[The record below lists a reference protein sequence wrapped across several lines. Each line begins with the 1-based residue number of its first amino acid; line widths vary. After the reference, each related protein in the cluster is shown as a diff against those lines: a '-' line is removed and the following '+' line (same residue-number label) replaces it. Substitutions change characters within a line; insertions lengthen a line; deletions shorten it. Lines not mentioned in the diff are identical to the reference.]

1 MPRYGK
7 ALKTITLIIVILL
20 SSLIAQA
27 KPLPLSGK
35 VIKVSDGDT
44 ITVLTPQKRQVKV
57 RLHGIDAPEKKQAY
71 GNKSRQFLSNLVA
84 GKEVEVKEKGK
95 DRYKRVLGVVYYNEQ
110 DINAQMVLNG
120 YAWAYVKFSKDYARQ
135 EREARE
141 NKRGLWQDINAIP
154 PWEFRIDN

>member
-1 MPRYGK
+1 M
-7 ALKTITLIIVILL
+7 
-20 SSLIAQA
+20 
-27 KPLPLSGK
+27 
-35 VIKVSDGDT
+35 
-44 ITVLTPQKRQVKV
+44 LTPQKRQVKV